1 MKKKM
6 ILGILLAVFATFASY
21 AQDGP
26 YVTEDGFHYID
37 IYHVDYDF
45 INDELVISTSGWVEI
60 LDYTGTSRAI
70 TIPASLMGDS
80 PRIGKEAFFDKQLT
94 SVTIPNGITVIG
106 QGAFHTNSLTTITI
120 PNSVT
125 EIGIGAFMNNR
136 LTTITIGSGVTSIGE
151 VTFYQ
156 NPITSIT
163 IGAGV
168 NIDENA
174 FVGHYEDGVAFRNNF
189 VEFYNAQGRLAGTYT
204 RPNARSTT
212 WTRSR

>member
-21 AQDGP
+21 AQ
-26 YVTEDGFHYID
+26 YVNEDGFHYFDHYFID
-37 IYHVDYDF
+37 MVDG
-45 INDELVISTSGWVEI
+45 ELVVGGWVEI
-60 LDYTGTSRAI
+60 FDYTGPSRAI
-70 TIPASLMGDS
+70 SIPPSLMGEP
-80 PRIGKEAFFDKQLT
+80 PRIAVEAFFDKQLT

-106 QGAFHTNSLTTITI
+106 QGAFHTNLLTTITI

-136 LTTITIGSGVTSIGE
+136 LTSITIGSGVKYIGE
-151 VTFYQ
+151 VTFAG

-168 NIDENA
+168 NINDEA
-174 FVGHYEDGVAFRNNF
+174 FIGHVEADGTFFSNNF

-204 RPNARSTT
+204 RPNARSTA

>member
-6 ILGILLAVFATFASY
+6 VLGILLAVFAAFASY

-26 YVTEDGFHYID
+26 YVTEDGFHYMD
-37 IYHVDYDF
+37 FYHIEF
-45 INDELVISTSGWVEI
+45 INGEFGGYGWVEI
-60 LDYTGTSRAI
+60 LDYTGPSRAI
-70 TIPASLMGDS
+70 TIPSSLMGDP
-80 PRIGKEAFFDKQLT
+80 PRIGMEAFFNKQLT

-106 QGAFHTNSLTTITI
+106 QGAFHTNLLITIII

-136 LTTITIGSGVTSIGE
+136 LTSITIGSGVKSIGE
-151 VTFYQ
+151 VTFYL

-174 FVGHYEDGVAFRNNF
+174 FVADAEGNPNNF
-189 VEFYNAQGRLAGTYT
+189 VAFYNAQGRLAGTYT
-204 RPNARSTT
+204 RPNARSNN
-212 WTRSR
+212 WTRR

>member
-1 MKKKM
+1 MKKKI

-21 AQDGP
+21 AQP
-26 YVTEDGFHYID
+26 YVNENGFHYID
-37 IYHVDYDF
+37 HYRLDM
-45 INDELVISTSGWVEI
+45 INGEIVASGWVEI
-60 LDYTGTSRAI
+60 LDYTGPSRAI
-70 TIPASLMGDS
+70 TIPVSLMGEP
-80 PRIGKEAFFDKQLT
+80 PRIGIEAFFDKQLT

-106 QGAFHTNSLTTITI
+106 QGAFHTNLLTTIII

-136 LTTITIGSGVTSIGE
+136 LTAITIGSGVKYIGE
-151 VTFYQ
+151 VTFYK

-168 NIDENA
+168 NIHEDA
-174 FVGHYEDGVAFRNNF
+174 FFADAEGNPNNF
-189 VEFYNAQGRLAGTYT
+189 VAFYNAQGRLAGTYT

-212 WTRSR
+212 WTRR